1 MKLKKLVIARR
12 FSQIFFFLSFIYILW
27 STTYPLTS
35 VLPAD
40 LFFKTNPLLML
51 ITALSE
57 RIILP
62 GISFSLI
69 LLLFSL
75 LVGRYFCGWVCPLG
89 GFLDFSNWLN
99 KRKQLTADQ
108 TNKKTRQFKYFILLL
123 IIGFAFLKIQITWL
137 FDPIVIFGRFVS
149 LNLIPAA
156 TLVIDKG
163 FISLIKAANLYP
175 PLLDLYRGLQE
186 SILGVKI
193 SFFSHSWITF
203 LYLLLIGGT
212 AFFVSR
218 LWCRTFCPL
227 GALYALAA
235 KYSPLQRRV
244 TKCISC
250 GKCKNNCRM
259 AAINPD
265 FSYKKSECVLC
276 MDCIYDCPTKETFF
290 SFNPARL
297 KKQSLSLE
305 PQKGISRREFL
316 ILALTSS
323 LGFLGITKPAAGND
337 RAVRH
342 PWIIRPPAALKEDEF
357 LNRCVR
363 CGNCMKVCPTNGLQP
378 VIAEAGIRGL
388 WSPQLVADIGYCEY
402 NCMLCSQVCPTGAIK
417 KLALEKKQ
425 KVKLGIA
432 KINRKTCLPWAKN
445 KECIVCEEHCPIPDK
460 AIKIKEEIINGQL
473 VLRPEVD
480 EKLCIG
486 CGICQTKCPIMPIRA
501 IRMVPDKS
509 DRM

>member
-1 MKLKKLVIARR
+1 MKLKKLIIARR
-12 FSQIFFFLSFIYILW
+12 FSQTFFFLSFIYILW
-27 STTYPLTS
+27 STTYPLTGA
-35 VLPAD
+35 LPAD

-51 ITALSE
+51 ITSLSE

-62 GISFSLI
+62 GIIFSLI

-75 LVGRYFCGWVCPLG
+75 LIGRYFCGWICPLG
-89 GFLDFSNWLN
+89 GFIDFSHWLN
-99 KRKQLTADQ
+99 KRKPLTADQ
-108 TNKKTRQFKYFILLL
+108 TNKKVRKLKYFILLL
-123 IIGFAFLKIQITWL
+123 IVGFAFFRIQISWL
-137 FDPIVIFGRFVS
+137 LDPIVIFARFVS

-156 TLVIDKG
+156 TLLIDKS
-163 FISLIKAANLYP
+163 FISLLKASNLYP

-193 SFFSHSWITF
+193 SFFSHSWITL
-203 LYLLLIGGT
+203 LYLLFLGGT

-218 LWCRTFCPL
+218 LWCRTLCPL

-235 KYSPLQRRV
+235 KYSLLQRQV
-244 TKCISC
+244 SKCVSC
-250 GKCKNNCRM
+250 GKCNNNCRM
-259 AAINPD
+259 KAINPD
-265 FSYKKSECVLC
+265 FSYEKSECILC
-276 MDCIYDCPTKETFF
+276 LDCIYDCPTQETFF
-290 SFNPARL
+290 SFNPAL
-297 KKQSLSLE
+297 EKKHSLSLAVE
-305 PQKGISRREFL
+305 KGISRRDFL
-316 ILALTSS
+316 FLTLTAS
-323 LGFLGITKPAAGND
+323 LPFLGMPKKLADNNS
-337 RAVRH
+337 AVRD

-357 LNRCVR
+357 LNRCIR

-378 VIAEAGIRGL
+378 VIAETGIRGL

-402 NCMLCSQVCPTGAIK
+402 NCTLCSQVCPTGAIK
-417 KLALEKKQ
+417 KLALAQKQ
-425 KVKLGIA
+425 KTKLGIA

-460 AIKIKEEIINGQL
+460 AIKIKQVIVNGEL

-486 CGICQTKCPIMPIRA
+486 CGICQTKCPILPIRA